1 MSNYPVYHPILPNQ
15 SEWDPASEVERIMC
29 GTRQQEY
36 PVITSGSHT
45 LPRHYQLRET
55 NLITFRY
62 RAMNGGECSTINRYD
77 KNIQHANK
85 MYPWG
90 SPTTSVRQFTTTFHP
105 SYQTSVGYD
114 PSALFSSSPSSVR
127 SDEQLYYRQQRLVK
141 PVNQSRYVLS
151 TNNTFSTAITTNSTT
166 TTTVAYPHNRN
177 TMNNHIMYNT
187 LQLTG
192 HVNQLPVQQT
202 PINHLNNTTRLQYP
216 SALVRTIVR
225 MESSGSQQP
234 QQQQQQQPADIP
246 PALPLR
252 AQRSTNQKVTVPTK
266 PRHLIPIP
274 LEDRVHLD
282 PNMVLYKPNAGINN
296 HNNFDDNL
304 SQSISVQLNHKRNT
318 FDLESHLDCSC
329 DYVRGEA
336 GLWPADVWFERNFHT
351 VDKCTCP
358 HEEVHRFFDN
368 APSKWKL
375 ADTIAMLPIRETDIL
390 DDLIDSTSDEDESF
404 HRSLPSVMME
414 SPADT
419 ISKIKIVTTNY
430 NDLNVTSTPL
440 LNIPMSSNLNHVQ
453 SDVQKDKSTYKTSIT
468 CHNLVTNNTSSNISC
483 DEDDLVPLGELLSSN
498 TNLLRTISNLDKPEF
513 SVGET
518 TVRLTPASSRK
529 QSLLCLKEDEDERNT
544 SISRRNS
551 SQFMEQR
558 EHIPGV
564 TKGVV
569 STVAISSVPNDTHC
583 LDVIATNT
591 SRRKSPPGETSS
603 QLWKAQIA
611 EREDNIPKN
620 RAKSIYRQSGDGH
633 LTGKSYINTEGTHT
647 EDVLILNNLTDPGRN
662 DMERS
667 IQDMIGENKTE
678 QQKEERKQSLSP
690 SVNRFLEPD
699 GCVYTENKENAF
711 QIDNVAEALDRL
723 HQDMRSAIE
732 SKLVDNSS
740 SSTMNKEG
748 SLTICPKMES
758 CSNLLDRQNKHLY
771 TKYDWR
777 DENREFS
784 QNKENHLIHDIE
796 LMGEDNNTEH
806 DQEIDVDHYFLQP
819 RRSTL
824 KLDDNDL
831 SVIRYPVSHKSTGN
845 NYIGHVPSDNREF
858 NDKTQNVI
866 DNDEENDVGVHY
878 YEDDRN
884 SMVEENEE
892 LNQSMEY
899 KFNDELTD
907 PSLSKKSGQT
917 IRVNKYGRAKERW
930 SLLRT
935 HVGKVGRQKA
945 EDSDSTSAFGFYR
958 SIESQPEQ
966 QPWAKKAIP
975 MVGDLTMAQ
984 KRTLTSLS
992 SNLAS
997 WTLTDQELKMHVYRK
1012 TLQALAYPISSNTPH
1027 NFQLFSATSP
1037 TYCYECEGLLWGVA
1051 RQGLRCTECG
1061 VKCHD
1066 KCKRLLNADC
1076 LQRAA
1081 EKSLRHGAVDKAQ
1094 AAMEAIRALIQRR
1107 ITERSDIFEFLAN
1120 VFQIDV
1126 HSMTHLNALE
1136 FAQKS
1141 IVAGASQWSA
1151 KIAITV
1157 KSAQGLIGKDKTGR
1171 SDPYVT
1177 VQVGKVRKRTK
1188 TVLQELN
1195 PTWDEKFLFECDNAL
1210 ERIKLRVWDEDNDL
1224 KSKIRQKFT
1233 RESDDF
1239 LGQTIIE
1246 VRTLSGEMDVWY
1258 NLEKRTDKS
1267 AVSGAIRLLI
1277 SVEIKGEEQ
1286 MASFHVQYTAL
1297 HGGNE
1302 AWRVYF
1308 NPIGQEIVDEFA
1320 IRYGIEPIFQAM
1332 THFAC
1337 LTAKYN
1343 YPGVPAQLSVLLANI
1358 NAFYAHTTSSNS
1370 QTASERFSASNFGR
1384 EKFIKLLDNLYIAI
1398 RIDLSKYRTVFPAS
1412 QPERLIDLKSTVDLL
1427 TSITFF
1433 RLKVQELSSP
1443 PRTGQILRECIEAC
1457 IHATYQCLCENVH
1470 DLYGKK
1476 SGNAEFV
1483 SDNMN
1488 SGTGQSLIGELDQV
1502 DGIRSLTYWHRL
1514 ITLVVSVLE
1523 DDRKH
1528 YAPVLNQFP
1537 HEINLG
1543 DMSAEMIWK
1552 CLSEDLANGL
1562 VQHTITAK
1570 YYFNNTEEDILDSLS
1585 KVNKLHDSSQ
1595 STGQNKVVLKSGM
1608 NKIKSSDYMNL
1619 CFRVKWFY
1627 NTYIATLA
1635 RFKNSVPDYPRWFE
1649 GLVLIWLA
1657 ENDEVSANY
1666 LRNAYDRDKQDGFQC
1681 SSEHV
1686 LYSNSVVDVFTQ
1698 LNQCFDVIRK
1708 LECPDKQVEG
1718 HFFHRFSLTVE
1729 KVLLAY
1735 ADRVLA
1741 DFPTYKTDQR
1751 VACILVNNTQQL
1763 RVQLEKVYENM
1774 ARESLESNTRDRL
1787 SALQGRLNEVVD
1799 KLAIQL
1805 TDQFEAGVRSHAREC
1820 GKLLQKCRPS
1830 NSSDNTTGRGVS
1842 KEDEANECLQPL
1854 MDHFES
1860 ILSILANVCD
1870 KTVLKRILKQLWR
1883 ITMCNLEKLVVLP
1896 TVTDQKQETTR
1907 EPEKGLTPYQCE
1919 LLGICLNNNS
1929 CIFSCWWT
1937 WCETF
1942 EPVGYLTLQVE
1953 IFKHPGTG
1961 EYKVNVKI
1969 HTASDLNWSLATGMF
1984 RPFVEVYIFGPLLSD
1999 RKRKAATK
2007 SKSVT
2012 TMPIYHETFVFFLS
2026 NQSDPEW
2033 YELHLSVKDYCFGRT
2048 DRLVGVTV
2056 LSLSRALNLGATP
2069 IRLPLGRR
2077 LHFTE
2082 TGWTVLRVLSQRVN
2096 TDDVAREFVR
2106 AKSEYRAPTE
2116 NDNTGLLTQQNGE

>member
-1 MSNYPVYHPILPNQ
+1 MSRRQ
-15 SEWDPASEVERIMC
+15 SLIRLKEQEQEERRGIISNSRKNSSC
-29 GTRQQEY
+29 FPEQKAFV
-36 PVITSGSHT
+36 PDITKGKT
-45 LPRHYQLRET
+45 L
-55 NLITFRY
+55 
-62 RAMNGGECSTINRYD
+62 
-77 KNIQHANK
+77 
-85 MYPWG
+85 
-90 SPTTSVRQFTTTFHP
+90 TTS
-105 SYQTSVGYD
+105 
-114 PSALFSSSPSSVR
+114 FSSVHSDTNSLDVVSNNAIQCKSPSEGV
-127 SDEQLYYRQQRLVK
+127 
-141 PVNQSRYVLS
+141 
-151 TNNTFSTAITTNSTT
+151 
-166 TTTVAYPHNRN
+166 
-177 TMNNHIMYNT
+177 
-187 LQLTG
+187 
-192 HVNQLPVQQT
+192 
-202 PINHLNNTTRLQYP
+202 
-216 SALVRTIVR
+216 
-225 MESSGSQQP
+225 
-234 QQQQQQQPADIP
+234 
-246 PALPLR
+246 
-252 AQRSTNQKVTVPTK
+252 
-266 PRHLIPIP
+266 
-274 LEDRVHLD
+274 
-282 PNMVLYKPNAGINN
+282 
-296 HNNFDDNL
+296 
-304 SQSISVQLNHKRNT
+304 
-318 FDLESHLDCSC
+318 
-329 DYVRGEA
+329 
-336 GLWPADVWFERNFHT
+336 
-351 VDKCTCP
+351 
-358 HEEVHRFFDN
+358 
-368 APSKWKL
+368 
-375 ADTIAMLPIRETDIL
+375 
-390 DDLIDSTSDEDESF
+390 
-404 HRSLPSVMME
+404 
-414 SPADT
+414 
-419 ISKIKIVTTNY
+419 
-430 NDLNVTSTPL
+430 
-440 LNIPMSSNLNHVQ
+440 
-453 SDVQKDKSTYKTSIT
+453 
-468 CHNLVTNNTSSNISC
+468 
-483 DEDDLVPLGELLSSN
+483 
-498 TNLLRTISNLDKPEF
+498 
-513 SVGET
+513 
-518 TVRLTPASSRK
+518 
-529 QSLLCLKEDEDERNT
+529 
-544 SISRRNS
+544 S
-551 SQFMEQR
+551 SQFREIGITEDGDSLCKSHENLRYHQFKESYIKTENAVMQNDLIGIDKDEKMKSVQSSINDEKNEQR
-558 EHIPGV
+558 
-564 TKGVV
+564 
-569 STVAISSVPNDTHC
+569 N
-583 LDVIATNT
+583 
-591 SRRKSPPGETSS
+591 
-603 QLWKAQIA
+603 
-611 EREDNIPKN
+611 
-620 RAKSIYRQSGDGH
+620 QSKKH
-633 LTGKSYINTEGTHT
+633 
-647 EDVLILNNLTDPGRN
+647 
-662 DMERS
+662 
-667 IQDMIGENKTE
+667 
-678 QQKEERKQSLSP
+678 SLSP
-690 SVNRFLEPD
+690 TVHQLQKPD
-699 GCVYTENKENAF
+699 FHFIYPDDKVNAF

-723 HQDMRSAIE
+723 HHDMRTTIE
-732 SKLVDNSS
+732 SKFIDQSA
-740 SSTMNKEG
+740 SSTQDKRK
-748 SLTICPKMES
+748 SLTVSPKKDPDKKV
-758 CSNLLDRQNKHLY
+758 LDKDAKVLPTNHA
-771 TKYDWR
+771 WR
-777 DENREFS
+777 DETHYFS
-784 QNKENHLIHDIE
+784 QNKANHFGRAME
-796 LMGEDNNTEH
+796 LQEGKNHEEHGEKN
-806 DQEIDVDHYFLQP
+806 DVDHYFLHP
-819 RRSTL
+819 RRSTP
-824 KLDDNDL
+824 KVDDNDL
-831 SVIRYPVSHKSTGN
+831 LLAQYPAKQKPNTN
-845 NYIGHVPSDNREF
+845 NSYIGQFPSHNRQC
-858 NDKTQNVI
+858 NYNIQDV
-866 DNDEENDVGVHY
+866 DNDVDYKTEGARGHY
-878 YEDDRN
+878 DQILEHEDADRD
-884 SMVEENEE
+884 SRVEGNEE
-892 LNQSMEY
+892 LDQSMEFKLY
-899 KFNDELTD
+899 DELAD
-907 PSLSKKSGQT
+907 NDLSQQSEQT
-917 IRVNKYGRAKERW
+917 SMLNKHHLAKDRW
-930 SLLRT
+930 GLLRT
-935 HVGKVGRQKA
+935 HIRKVGRQKA
-945 EDSDSTSAFGFYR
+945 EDSDSISALGFYR

-966 QPWAKKAIP
+966 QLWGRKAIP
-975 MVGDLTMAQ
+975 MVGDLVLRTMAQ

-992 SNLAS
+992 SNLTS

-1012 TLQALAYPISSNTPH
+1012 ALQALAYPISSNTPH

-1107 ITERSDIFEFLAN
+1107 IFERSDIFEFLAN

-1126 HSMTHLNALE
+1126 HSDTHLKALE

-1297 HGGNE
+1297 HGSMFCHLCKENEPVFLPDCKNIIHTQNSGNE

-1343 YPGVPAQLSVLLANI
+1343 CPGVPAQLSVLLANI

-1470 DLYGKK
+1470 DLYGK
-1476 SGNAEFV
+1476 SLQATNTEAETAESV
-1483 SDNMN
+1483 SDNIN
-1488 SGTGQSLIGELDQV
+1488 SGTGQSINGELDQM
-1502 DGIRSLTYWHRL
+1502 DGTRSLTYWHRL

-1523 DDRKH
+1523 DDRRH

-1552 CLSEDLANGL
+1552 CLSDDLANGL
-1562 VQHTITAK
+1562 AQHTITAK
-1570 YYFNNTEEDILDSLS
+1570 HYLNNTEEDTLDNLP
-1585 KVNKLHDSSQ
+1585 KMNKLHNSTSQ
-1595 STGQNKVVLKSGM
+1595 STRKNKDALKSGT

-1627 NTYIATLA
+1627 NTYIAPLT
-1635 RFKNSVPDYPRWFE
+1635 RSKNLVPEYPRWFE

-1718 HFFHRFSLTVE
+1718 HFLHRFSLTVE

-1741 DFPTYKTDQR
+1741 DFPAYKSDQR
-1751 VACILVNNTQQL
+1751 VSCILVNNTQQL

-1787 SALQGRLNEVVD
+1787 NALQGRLNEVVD
-1799 KLAIQL
+1799 KLAVQL

-1820 GKLLQKCRPS
+1820 GKLLQKCKPLS
-1830 NSSDNTTGRGVS
+1830 NSLDSSSGRSVS

-1854 MDHFES
+1854 MDHFET
-1860 ILSILANVCD
+1860 ILSVLANVCD
-1870 KTVLKRILKQLWR
+1870 KTVLKRVLKQLWK

-1896 TVTDQKQETTR
+1896 AVTDQKQLAMGLILSANTSAKLIGGAQSLLSHVGGQVVQGKILSETGR

-1919 LLGICLNNNS
+1919 LLGMCLNTIRMYFYAGGRGVKRSFLDRSPELHSLRQVLALYSQATDELLRDFIATQTSQDYLAN
-1929 CIFSCWWT
+1929 
-1937 WCETF
+1937 E

-2012 TMPIYHETFVFFLS
+2012 TMPTYHEVFVFFLS
-2026 NQSDPEW
+2026 SQSDPEW

-2106 AKSEYRAPTE
+2106 AKSEYRAASE
-2116 NDNTGLLTQQNGE
+2116 NDTVASLQQNDE

>member
-1 MSNYPVYHPILPNQ
+1 
-15 SEWDPASEVERIMC
+15 
-29 GTRQQEY
+29 
-36 PVITSGSHT
+36 
-45 LPRHYQLRET
+45 
-55 NLITFRY
+55 
-62 RAMNGGECSTINRYD
+62 
-77 KNIQHANK
+77 
-85 MYPWG
+85 
-90 SPTTSVRQFTTTFHP
+90 
-105 SYQTSVGYD
+105 
-114 PSALFSSSPSSVR
+114 
-127 SDEQLYYRQQRLVK
+127 
-141 PVNQSRYVLS
+141 
-151 TNNTFSTAITTNSTT
+151 
-166 TTTVAYPHNRN
+166 
-177 TMNNHIMYNT
+177 
-187 LQLTG
+187 
-192 HVNQLPVQQT
+192 
-202 PINHLNNTTRLQYP
+202 
-216 SALVRTIVR
+216 
-225 MESSGSQQP
+225 
-234 QQQQQQQPADIP
+234 
-246 PALPLR
+246 
-252 AQRSTNQKVTVPTK
+252 
-266 PRHLIPIP
+266 
-274 LEDRVHLD
+274 
-282 PNMVLYKPNAGINN
+282 
-296 HNNFDDNL
+296 
-304 SQSISVQLNHKRNT
+304 
-318 FDLESHLDCSC
+318 
-329 DYVRGEA
+329 
-336 GLWPADVWFERNFHT
+336 
-351 VDKCTCP
+351 
-358 HEEVHRFFDN
+358 
-368 APSKWKL
+368 
-375 ADTIAMLPIRETDIL
+375 
-390 DDLIDSTSDEDESF
+390 
-404 HRSLPSVMME
+404 ME
-414 SPADT
+414 SPTDT
-419 ISKIKIVTTNY
+419 TYKTQIVTTNY
-430 NDLNVTSTPL
+430 NDLDVTSTPPFS
-440 LNIPMSSNLNHVQ
+440 IPMSTNHVQ
-453 SDVQKDKSTYKTSIT
+453 SDMQKDNSTYRTSVT
-468 CHNLVTNNTSSNISC
+468 CHHLVTNNSSSNISC

-498 TNLLRTISNLDKPEF
+498 TNLLRTISNLDRPEF
-513 SVGET
+513 SIDET

-529 QSLLCLKEDEDERNT
+529 QSLLCLKENEDERNT
-544 SISRRNS
+544 NISRKNS
-551 SQFMEQR
+551 SQFVEQR
-558 EHIPGV
+558 EYIPGV
-564 TKGVV
+564 TKGIV
-569 STVAISSVPNDTHC
+569 STVAIPSVPSDTRC
-583 LDVIATNT
+583 LAVVTTNAI
-591 SRRKSPPGETSS
+591 RRKSPPGETSS
-603 QLWKAQIA
+603 QLRMTQIIG
-611 EREDNIPKN
+611 RKNNIYKN
-620 RAKSIYRQSGDGH
+620 RANSIYHESGDNH

-647 EDVLILNNLTDPGRN
+647 GNVLIPNNLTDAGRN
-662 DMERS
+662 DMGKS
-667 IQDMIGENKTE
+667 IQDMIGEDKAG

-690 SVNRFLEPD
+690 SVHRFLEPD
-699 GCVYTENKENAF
+699 GCVYTEDKENAFQTF

-732 SKLVDNSS
+732 GKLVDNSS
-740 SSTMNKEG
+740 SSTVNKEG
-748 SLTICPKMES
+748 SLTISPKTDS
-758 CSNLLDRQNKHLY
+758 CSKLLDRQNKHLY
-771 TKYDWR
+771 TKYDWT
-777 DENREFS
+777 DEDKEFS
-784 QNKENHLIHDIE
+784 QNKENHLIPDIE
-796 LMGEDNNTEH
+796 LVGEHNHTEH

-831 SVIRYPVSHKSTGN
+831 SAIRYTASHKSTGN
-845 NYIGHVPSDNREF
+845 SYIGHVPSDNREY
-858 NDKTQNVI
+858 NDKSQNVS

-892 LNQSMEY
+892 LDQSMEY

-907 PSLSKKSGQT
+907 PSLSQKSGQT
-917 IRVNKYGRAKERW
+917 IRLNKYGRAKERW

-935 HVGKVGRQKA
+935 HVGKVGRQKV
-945 EDSDSTSAFGFYR
+945 EDSDSISAFGFYR

-966 QPWAKKAIP
+966 QPWGKKAIP
-975 MVGDLTMAQ
+975 MVGDLVLRTMAQ

-992 SNLAS
+992 SNLTS

-1107 ITERSDIFEFLAN
+1107 ITERPDIFEFLAN

-1297 HGGNE
+1297 HGSIFCYLCQENEPVFLPDQTYITQAQNNGNE

-1343 YPGVPAQLSVLLANI
+1343 CPGVPAQLSVLLANI

-1470 DLYGKK
+1470 DLYGKSLQATNTE
-1476 SGNAEFV
+1476 SGNTEFV

-1488 SGTGQSLIGELDQV
+1488 SGAGQSLIGELDQM
-1502 DGIRSLTYWHRL
+1502 DGMRSPTYWHRL

-1552 CLSEDLANGL
+1552 CLSDDLANGL
-1562 VQHTITAK
+1562 AQHTITAK
-1570 YYFNNTEEDILDSLS
+1570 YYFNNTEENILDSLS
-1585 KVNKLHDSSQ
+1585 KVNKLRDSSK
-1595 STGQNKVVLKSGM
+1595 STGQDKVVLKSGM

-1627 NTYIATLA
+1627 NTYISTLA

-1718 HFFHRFSLTVE
+1718 QFFHRFSLTVE

-1741 DFPTYKTDQR
+1741 DFSTYKTDQR

-1805 TDQFEAGVRSHAREC
+1805 TDQFEPGVRSHAREC

-1830 NSSDNTTGRGVS
+1830 NGSDNTTGRGVS

-1896 TVTDQKQETTR
+1896 AVTDQKQLATGLLLSSNASAKLIGGAQSLLSHVGSQVVQGKILSETTR

-1919 LLGICLNNNS
+1919 LLGICLNTIRVYFHAGGRGVKRSFLDRSPELHSLRQVLALYSQATDELLRDFIATQTSQDYLAND
-1929 CIFSCWWT
+1929 
-1937 WCETF
+1937 

-2106 AKSEYRAPTE
+2106 AKSEYRATTE
-2116 NDNTGLLTQQNGE
+2116 NDNTVSVAQ